1 MYLIIKNSTSFHQIT
16 SIYPTKFNF
25 PFSLP
30 FSQSIFSNFSYQIS
44 ESRKEYR
51 NSVLCAR
58 NTGIMSYASS
68 CALEPSKITDFIST
82 FVTLF
87 IYLFYLGHPVHSFLS
102 IQSIFSTLRVSLDCP
117 NLNDLFIQILT
128 VKIRIIHPPT
138 ASLHKWI

>member
-25 PFSLP
+25 PFNLP
-30 FSQSIFSNFSYQIS
+30 FFQSIFSNFSYQIS

-51 NSVLCAR
+51 NSVLFAR
-58 NTGIMSYASS
+58 NTGIMSYAYS
-68 CALEPSKITDFIST
+68 CALEPSTITDFIST

-87 IYLFYLGHPVHSFLS
+87 IYFFYLGHPVHSFLS
-102 IQSIFSTLRVSLDCP
+102 IQSIFSTPRVSLDCP

-128 VKIRIIHPPT
+128 VKIHIIHPPT
-138 ASLHKWI
+138 ASLHK